1 MSENLDN
8 NGGQQQM
15 MAPASNGMA
24 TGALIIGIISLV
36 FSFIPLLNI
45 LCWILGILAIVFG
58 IIGMVKAGKMNGL
71 GKSKALTGLILG
83 VVSIVLFYVVNIM
96 FINAAADNFE
106 SEFNNVDWEQTMQD
120 AIDDAQENQ

>member
-1 MSENLDN
+1 MSENLD

-36 FSFIPLLNI
+36 FSFVPVLNI

-96 FINAAADNFE
+96 FFNAAAENFE

-120 AIDDAQENQ
+120 AIDEAQENQ